1 MVQDSRQIP
10 AVFGLLVVDHVGR
23 SDLTEFVAAP
33 AARLADVPPSK
44 IRVIFDRAHE
54 LEDQG
59 VHIYHLEIGRPDFD
73 TPALIKRATV
83 EALDAGAVHYASNW
97 GIPELRS
104 AIAAKLSRD
113 SGLTYAPTDEIV
125 VTIGANEAV
134 WIAMMAYVDPGD
146 EVIIPTPAW
155 PHYAQCVRLAGG
167 VPIVLQLKESD
178 DWRIDPEALGR
189 MITPRTRMVIL
200 CTPQNPTGA
209 VLDRPRLEAIAA
221 TLQGTKVIALS
232 DEIYEHLIYDEAS
245 HVSPASISGMRDR
258 TLLVSGFAK
267 AYAMDGWRLGYL
279 AGPRELVKW
288 ALRVHQYTTVCAPT
302 FEQYGAAAAL
312 DGPQDDRER
321 MVAEFARRRRAILD
335 ILSAQDIISY
345 SKAEGAFYI
354 WLNYPASVPIA
365 SELAVG
371 LLEEQ
376 HVAVVPGTAFD
387 EMQEHGLRIAY
398 AAPLEDVT
406 EGIRRLIDYVRR
418 HAADIAAPDVRPNL
432 VDSSTG

>member
-1 MVQDSRQIP
+1 MNES
-10 AVFGLLVVDHVGR
+10 LLR
-23 SDLTEFVAAP
+23 P
-33 AARLADVPPSK
+33 AARLADVPASK

-83 EALDAGAVHYASNW
+83 KALDAGAVHYASNW
-97 GIPELRS
+97 GIPELRN

-113 SGLTYAPTDEIV
+113 NGLAYAPADEIV

-134 WIAMMAYVDPGD
+134 WIAMMAYLDPGD
-146 EVIIPTPAW
+146 EVIIPVPAW

-167 VPIVLQLKESD
+167 VPVFLQLQASD
-178 DWRIDPEALGR
+178 GWRIDPEALGR
-189 MITPRTRMVIL
+189 AITPRTRMVIL

-221 TLQGTKVIALS
+221 KLQGTNVIALS
-232 DEIYEHLIYDEAS
+232 DEIYEHLIYDGVR
-245 HVSPASISGMRDR
+245 HVSPASIPGMRDR

-279 AGPRELVKW
+279 AGPHELVKW

-312 DGPQDDRER
+312 DGPQDDREQ

-335 ILSAQDIISY
+335 LLGAQDVLRY
-345 SKAEGAFYI
+345 SPAEGAFYF
-354 WLNYPASVPIA
+354 WVTYSESAPPA
-365 SELAVG
+365 SELAMGV
-371 LLEEQ
+371 LEEQ

-387 EMQEHGLRIAY
+387 ETQEHGLRIAY
-398 AAPLEDVT
+398 SAPLEDVT
-406 EGIRRLIDYVRR
+406 EGIRRLVDYVRR
-418 HAADIAAPDVRPNL
+418 HTKA
-432 VDSSTG
+432 

>member
-1 MVQDSRQIP
+1 MSES
-10 AVFGLLVVDHVGR
+10 LLK
-23 SDLTEFVAAP
+23 P
-33 AARLADVPPSK
+33 AARLADVPASK

-59 VHIYHLEIGRPDFD
+59 VHIFHLEIGRPDFD

-83 EALDAGAVHYASNW
+83 KALDAGAVHYASNW
-97 GIPELRS
+97 GIPELRN

-113 SGLTYAPTDEIV
+113 NGLTYSPTDEIV

-134 WIAMMAYVDPGD
+134 WIAMMAYLDPGD
-146 EVIIPTPAW
+146 EVIIPVPAW

-167 VPIVLQLKESD
+167 IPIFLQLQESD
-178 DWRIDPEALGR
+178 GWRIDPEALGR
-189 MITPRTRMVIL
+189 AITPRTRMVIL

-209 VLDRPRLEAIAA
+209 VLDQRRLEAIAA
-221 TLQGTKVIALS
+221 KLQGTNAIALS
-232 DEIYEHLIYDEAS
+232 DEIYEHLIYDGVR
-245 HVSPASISGMRDR
+245 HVSPASIPGMRER
-258 TLLVSGFAK
+258 TLVVSGFAK

-312 DGPQDDRER
+312 DGPQDDREQ
-321 MVAEFARRRRAILD
+321 MVAEFARRRHAILD
-335 ILSAQDIISY
+335 VLGAQDVLRY
-345 SKAEGAFYI
+345 SPAEGAFYF
-354 WLNYPASVPIA
+354 WVTYPDGAPPASEVA
-365 SELAVG
+365 MGV
-371 LLEEQ
+371 LEEQ

-387 EMQEHGLRIAY
+387 ETQERALRIAY
-398 AAPLEDVT
+398 SAPLEDVT

-418 HAADIAAPDVRPNL
+418 HTKA
-432 VDSSTG
+432 

>member
-1 MVQDSRQIP
+1 MSES
-10 AVFGLLVVDHVGR
+10 LLR
-23 SDLTEFVAAP
+23 P
-33 AARLADVPPSK
+33 AARLADVPASK

-83 EALDAGAVHYASNW
+83 KALDAGAVHYASNW
-97 GIPELRS
+97 GIPELRN

-113 SGLTYAPTDEIV
+113 NGLTYSPADEIV

-134 WIAMMAYVDPGD
+134 WIAMMAYLDPGD
-146 EVIIPTPAW
+146 EVIIPVPAW

-167 VPIVLQLKESD
+167 IPVFLQLQESD
-178 DWRIDPEALGR
+178 GWRIDPEALGR
-189 MITPRTRMVIL
+189 AITPRTRMVIL

-209 VLDRPRLEAIAA
+209 VLDQRRLEAIAA
-221 TLQGTKVIALS
+221 KLQGTNAIALS
-232 DEIYEHLIYDEAS
+232 DEIYEHLIYDGVR
-245 HVSPASISGMRDR
+245 HVSPASIPGMRER
-258 TLLVSGFAK
+258 TLVVSGFAK

-312 DGPQDDRER
+312 DGPQDDREQ
-321 MVAEFARRRRAILD
+321 MVAEFARRRQAILD
-335 ILSAQDIISY
+335 VLGAQDVLRY
-345 SKAEGAFYI
+345 SRAEGAFYF
-354 WLNYPASVPIA
+354 WVTYPDGAPPASEVA
-365 SELAVG
+365 MGV
-371 LLEEQ
+371 LEEQ

-387 EMQEHGLRIAY
+387 ETQEHALRIAY
-398 AAPLEDVT
+398 SAPLEDVT
-406 EGIRRLIDYVRR
+406 EGIGRLVDYVRR
-418 HAADIAAPDVRPNL
+418 HTKA
-432 VDSSTG
+432 

>member
-1 MVQDSRQIP
+1 MMVQDSWHHRC
-10 AVFGLLVVDHVGR
+10 LVRLDGTDHR
-23 SDLTEFVAAP
+23 WRFDLTEFEAAP
-33 AARLADVPPSK
+33 AARLADVPPSN
-44 IRVIFDRAHE
+44 IRVIFDRARE

-59 VHIYHLEIGRPDFD
+59 LHVYHLEIGRPDFD

-125 VTIGANEAV
+125 ETIGANEAV

-167 VPIVLQLKESD
+167 VPVALQLEESD

-189 MITPRTRMVIL
+189 LITPRTQMVIL

-221 TLQGTKVIALS
+221 TVQDTKVIALS
-232 DEIYEHLIYDEAS
+232 DEIYEHLIYDGTS

-267 AYAMDGWRLGYL
+267 AYAMDGWRLG
-279 AGPRELVKW
+279 
-288 ALRVHQYTTVCAPT
+288 
-302 FEQYGAAAAL
+302 
-312 DGPQDDRER
+312 
-321 MVAEFARRRRAILD
+321 
-335 ILSAQDIISY
+335 
-345 SKAEGAFYI
+345 
-354 WLNYPASVPIA
+354 
-365 SELAVG
+365 
-371 LLEEQ
+371 
-376 HVAVVPGTAFD
+376 
-387 EMQEHGLRIAY
+387 
-398 AAPLEDVT
+398 
-406 EGIRRLIDYVRR
+406 
-418 HAADIAAPDVRPNL
+418 
-432 VDSSTG
+432 

>member
-1 MVQDSRQIP
+1 MVQESQQVP
-10 AVFGLLVVDHVGR
+10 LNK
-23 SDLTEFVAAP
+23 FVAAP
-33 AARLADVPPSK
+33 AARLADVPPSR

-54 LEDQG
+54 LEEQG
-59 VHIYHLEIGRPDFD
+59 IHVYHLEIGRPDFD

-83 EALDAGAVHYASNW
+83 EALDAGAVHYAPNR
-97 GIPELRS
+97 GIPQLLR

-113 SGLTYAPTDEIV
+113 SGLTYAPADEIV

-134 WIAMMAYVDPGD
+134 WIAMMAFVDPGD

-167 VPIVLQLKESD
+167 VPVVLQLDEND

-189 MITPRTRMVIL
+189 LITPRTRMVVL

-221 TLQGTKVIALS
+221 MLEGTNVVALS
-232 DEIYEHLIYDEAS
+232 DEIYEHLIYDGAR
-245 HVSPASISGMRDR
+245 HVSPASISGMRER

-279 AGPRELVKW
+279 AGPRDLVTW

-321 MVAEFARRRRAILD
+321 MVAEFARRRRALLD
-335 ILSAQDIISY
+335 ILGDQDVVTY
-345 SKAEGAFYI
+345 SKADGAFYI
-354 WLNYPASVPIA
+354 WLNYPASAPTA
-365 SELAVG
+365 SEIAMG

-387 EMQEHGLRIAY
+387 SGQEHGLRIAY

-406 EGIRRLIDYVRR
+406 EGIRRLIDYVRMQ
-418 HAADIAAPDVRPNL
+418 AADITAPDIRPDL
-432 VDSSTG
+432 VDSSAR

>member
-1 MVQDSRQIP
+1 MSES
-10 AVFGLLVVDHVGR
+10 LLR
-23 SDLTEFVAAP
+23 P
-33 AARLADVPPSK
+33 AARLADVPASK

-83 EALDAGAVHYASNW
+83 KALDAGAVHYASNW
-97 GIPELRS
+97 GIPELRN

-113 SGLTYAPTDEIV
+113 NGLTYSPADEIV

-134 WIAMMAYVDPGD
+134 WIAMMAYLDPGD
-146 EVIIPTPAW
+146 EVIIPVPAW

-167 VPIVLQLKESD
+167 IPVFLQLQESD
-178 DWRIDPEALGR
+178 GWRIDPEALGR
-189 MITPRTRMVIL
+189 AITPRTRMVIL

-209 VLDRPRLEAIAA
+209 VLDERRLEAIAA
-221 TLQGTKVIALS
+221 KLQGTNAIALS
-232 DEIYEHLIYDEAS
+232 DEIYEHLIYDGVR
-245 HVSPASISGMRDR
+245 HVSPASIPGMRER
-258 TLLVSGFAK
+258 TLVVSGFAK

-312 DGPQDDRER
+312 DGPQDDREQ
-321 MVAEFARRRRAILD
+321 MVAEFARRRQAILD
-335 ILSAQDIISY
+335 VLGAQDVLRY
-345 SKAEGAFYI
+345 SRAEGAFYF
-354 WLNYPASVPIA
+354 WVTYPGGAPPASEVA
-365 SELAVG
+365 MGV
-371 LLEEQ
+371 LEEQ

-387 EMQEHGLRIAY
+387 ETQEHALRIAY
-398 AAPLEDVT
+398 SAPLEDVT
-406 EGIRRLIDYVRR
+406 EGIGRLVDYVRR
-418 HAADIAAPDVRPNL
+418 HTKA
-432 VDSSTG
+432 

>member
-1 MVQDSRQIP
+1 
-10 AVFGLLVVDHVGR
+10 
-23 SDLTEFVAAP
+23 LTEFTAAP
-33 AARLADVPPSK
+33 AARLAEVPPSG
-44 IRVIFDRAHE
+44 IRVIFDRARE
-54 LEDQG
+54 LEDEG
-59 VHIYHLEIGRPDFD
+59 VHVYHLEIGRPDFD

-83 EALDAGAVHYASNW
+83 EALDAGAVHYGSNW
-97 GIPELRS
+97 GIPELRN

-134 WIAMMAYVDPGD
+134 FIAIMAYVNPGD

-155 PHYAQCVRLAGG
+155 PHYAHCVRLAGG
-167 VPIVLQLKESD
+167 TPIVLQLDASD
-178 DWRIDPEALGR
+178 DWRIDPEALSR
-189 MITPRTRMVIL
+189 LITPRTRMVIL

-209 VLDRPRLEAIAA
+209 VLDRARLEAIAA
-221 TLQGTKVIALS
+221 ALHGTNVIALS
-232 DEIYEHLIYDEAS
+232 DEIYEHLIYDEAI
-245 HVSPASISGMRDR
+245 HVSPASIAGMRDR

-279 AGPRELVKW
+279 AGPRDLVKW

-321 MVAEFARRRRAILD
+321 MVAEFARRRRAILEV
-335 ILSAQDIISY
+335 LSTQDVISY

-354 WLNYPASVPIA
+354 WLNYPASAPIA
-365 SELAVG
+365 SELAMG
-371 LLEEQ
+371 LLEEE

-387 EMQEHGLRIAY
+387 ETQEHGLRIAY

-406 EGIRRLIDYVRR
+406 EGIRRLIEYVRL
-418 HAADIAAPDVRPNL
+418 HSAETTAADSRPNL
-432 VDSSTG
+432 VDSRTG

>member
-1 MVQDSRQIP
+1 
-10 AVFGLLVVDHVGR
+10 
-23 SDLTEFVAAP
+23 LTEFVAAP
-33 AARLADVPPSK
+33 AARLTDVPPSG
-44 IRVIFDRAHE
+44 IRAIFDRARE

-97 GIPELRS
+97 GISELRR

-113 SGLTYAPTDEIV
+113 SGLTYSPADEIV

-167 VPIVLQLKESD
+167 IPIVLQLEESD
-178 DWRIDPEALGR
+178 DWRIDPEALAR
-189 MITPRTRMVIL
+189 LITPRTRMVVL

-221 TLQGTKVIALS
+221 VLQGTNVIALS

-245 HVSPASISGMRDR
+245 HVSPASIAGMWDR

-279 AGPRELVKW
+279 AGPRDLVKW

-335 ILSAQDIISY
+335 LLSDQDIVTY

-354 WLNYPASVPIA
+354 WLTYPENAPTA
-365 SELAVG
+365 SELAIG

-387 EMQEHGLRIAY
+387 ETQEHGLRIAY

-406 EGIRRLIDYVRR
+406 EGIRRLIEYVRLHTTGITTPETR
-418 HAADIAAPDVRPNL
+418 GSL
-432 VDSSTG
+432 VDSSAG

>member
-1 MVQDSRQIP
+1 M
-10 AVFGLLVVDHVGR
+10 
-23 SDLTEFVAAP
+23 TEFTAAP
-33 AARLADVPPSK
+33 AARLAEVPPSG
-44 IRVIFDRAHE
+44 IRVIFDRARE
-54 LEDQG
+54 LEDEG
-59 VHIYHLEIGRPDFD
+59 VHVYHLEIGRPDFD

-83 EALDAGAVHYASNW
+83 EALDAGAVHYGSNW
-97 GIPELRS
+97 GIPELRN

-134 WIAMMAYVDPGD
+134 FIAIMAYVNPGD

-155 PHYAQCVRLAGG
+155 PHYAHCVRLAGG
-167 VPIVLQLKESD
+167 TPIVLQLDASD
-178 DWRIDPEALGR
+178 DWRIDPEALSR
-189 MITPRTRMVIL
+189 LITPRTRMVIL

-209 VLDRPRLEAIAA
+209 VLDRARLEAIAA
-221 TLQGTKVIALS
+221 ALHGTNVIALS
-232 DEIYEHLIYDEAS
+232 DEIYEHLIYDEAI
-245 HVSPASISGMRDR
+245 HVSPASIAGMRDR

-279 AGPRELVKW
+279 AGPRDLVKW

-321 MVAEFARRRRAILD
+321 MVAEFARRRRAILEV
-335 ILSAQDIISY
+335 LSTQDVISY

-354 WLNYPASVPIA
+354 WLNYPASAPIA
-365 SELAVG
+365 SELAMG
-371 LLEEQ
+371 LLEEE

-387 EMQEHGLRIAY
+387 ETQEHGLRIAY
-398 AAPLEDVT
+398 AAPLEDAT
-406 EGIRRLIDYVRR
+406 EGIRRLIEYVRL
-418 HAADIAAPDVRPNL
+418 HSAETTAADSRPNL
-432 VDSSTG
+432 VDSRTG

>member
-1 MVQDSRQIP
+1 MT
-10 AVFGLLVVDHVGR
+10 G
-23 SDLTEFVAAP
+23 FVAAP
-33 AARLADVPPSK
+33 AARLTDVPPSK
-44 IRVIFDRAHE
+44 IRAIFDRAHE
-54 LEDQG
+54 LENQG
-59 VHIYHLEIGRPDFD
+59 AHIYHLEIGRPDFD

-97 GIPELRS
+97 GIPELRR
-104 AIAAKLSRD
+104 AIATKLSRD
-113 SGLTYAPTDEIV
+113 NGLTYAPTDEVV

-134 WIAMMAYVDPGD
+134 WIAMMAYVESGD

-155 PHYAQCVRLAGG
+155 SHYAQCVRLAGG
-167 VPIVLQLKESD
+167 VPVVLPLRESD
-178 DWRIDPEALGR
+178 GWRIDPEALGR
-189 MITPRTRMVIL
+189 LITPRTRMVIL

-209 VLDRPRLEAIAA
+209 VLDRPRLEAIA
-221 TLQGTKVIALS
+221 TKLQGTNVIALS

-279 AGPRELVKW
+279 AGPRDLVKW

-312 DGPQDDRER
+312 DGPQDDRKR

-335 ILSAQDIISY
+335 LLAAQDMITY

-354 WLNYPASVPIA
+354 WLNYPATVPTA
-365 SELAVG
+365 SELAIG

-387 EMQEHGLRIAY
+387 ETQEHALRIAY
-398 AAPLEDVT
+398 SAPFEDVT
-406 EGIRRLIDYVRR
+406 EGVRRLVDYVRR
-418 HAADIAAPDVRPNL
+418 HDADITAPNIRPTL
-432 VDSSTG
+432 VDRSMG

>member
-1 MVQDSRQIP
+1 MNES
-10 AVFGLLVVDHVGR
+10 LV
-23 SDLTEFVAAP
+23 SP
-33 AARLADVPPSK
+33 AARLADVPASK

-83 EALDAGAVHYASNW
+83 KALDAGAVHYASNW
-97 GIPELRS
+97 GIPELRN

-113 SGLTYAPTDEIV
+113 NGLSYAPADEIV

-134 WIAMMAYVDPGD
+134 WIAMMAYLDPGD

-167 VPIVLQLKESD
+167 VPVFLQLQESD
-178 DWRIDPEALGR
+178 GWRIDPEALGR
-189 MITPRTRMVIL
+189 AITPRTRMVIL

-221 TLQGTKVIALS
+221 KLQGTNALALS
-232 DEIYEHLIYDEAS
+232 DEIYEHLIYDGVR
-245 HVSPASISGMRDR
+245 HVSPASIPGMRER

-288 ALRVHQYTTVCAPT
+288 PLRVHQYTTVCAPT

-321 MVAEFARRRRAILD
+321 MVAEFARRRRAILE
-335 ILSAQDIISY
+335 LLGAQDVLRY
-345 SKAEGAFYI
+345 SPAEGAFYF
-354 WLNYPASVPIA
+354 WVTYPESAPPA
-365 SELAVG
+365 SELAMGV
-371 LLEEQ
+371 LEEQ

-387 EMQEHGLRIAY
+387 EAQEHGLRIAY
-398 AAPLEDVT
+398 SAPLEDVT
-406 EGIRRLIDYVRR
+406 EGIRRLVDYVRR
-418 HAADIAAPDVRPNL
+418 HTKA
-432 VDSSTG
+432 